1 MFCYV
6 AVQAYILIDRIKA
19 LMEGYCKTDN
29 SIFNSTSNSIFSVSQ
44 AQDHSPSPSACTRQN
59 QAQACLTIILEL
71 KYINFY
77 HVYQKIQHE
86 QKLPE
91 TNFQYL
97 GLKYIF
103 FSFQVQLNADMNIEL
118 YAIYAVLKH
127 V

>member
-1 MFCYV
+1 
-6 AVQAYILIDRIKA
+6 
-19 LMEGYCKTDN
+19 MEGYCKTDN
-29 SIFNSTSNSIFSVSQ
+29 SIFNSTSNSIFSVSPN
-44 AQDHSPSPSACTRQN
+44 STSPSARPQPKSKCNRQD
-59 QAQACLTIILEL
+59 QAQACLTILEL
-71 KYINFY
+71 KYINF
-77 HVYQKIQHE
+77 YQKIQHE

-97 GLKYIF
+97 GPKVYF